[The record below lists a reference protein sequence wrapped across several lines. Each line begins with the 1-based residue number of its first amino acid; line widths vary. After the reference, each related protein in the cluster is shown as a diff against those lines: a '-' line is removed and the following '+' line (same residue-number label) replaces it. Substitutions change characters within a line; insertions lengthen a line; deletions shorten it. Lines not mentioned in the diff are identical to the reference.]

1 MTSRSLTTTIAVA
14 ALLGAVYSGAE
25 ASNIPTSAARAA
37 GSSPLGDDAARLVP
51 LGGSLLPHLAA
62 ARRQETLSPTRS
74 LGLGVTLQLRDQAGF
89 NQYLVEV
96 YDRQSPLYHHF
107 LTTRQFAERFAPTA
121 AQREQVVSWM
131 RSAGLQVLDRFANG
145 TFITARGTVKQID
158 SAFSTRLYAYQQH
171 GHGFFANGM
180 GVRLPAWLAA
190 RLVAVSGL
198 SNRGTRSHRT
208 LRLDR
213 SLHEGGSGPSGG
225 FTPQDVAQIYDMD
238 SIHQRGVTGKGVTVG
253 IVAGGNIVDSDVAAY
268 QQQYGLHTTIE
279 RVAVHDPNGTKPL
292 TPDSEFEL
300 DTEMVSAVAPDAHI
314 LLYTDSNQGL
324 DGIAVTF
331 NQMVSENRA
340 SVLSTSLDGPEEFWL
355 SDDVNAL
362 HQVFQEAAAQGQTVF
377 APTGDD
383 GAYAYGSTDSSRA
396 TVLAVKY
403 PGSDPYVT
411 SVGGTNLTRNS
422 DGSYGGESA
431 WGDTTTD
438 PNNPVGG
445 GGGLSEFFPRP
456 SYQMG
461 AGTDNQ
467 YSNGKREVPDVSA
480 DADPN
485 SGYDLYTHDGNNGQ
499 PGWST
504 LGGTS
509 ASTPLW
515 AGYGALLVQDF
526 RTRIGFLNPV
536 LYALAQRASSFSHPA
551 FHDVTQGNNL
561 YYPATPGYDLASGL
575 GSFDGAAMESDI
587 RAMGG
592 FAAPVT
598 ASIGMVGITH
608 TSNGK
613 SAFTSQL
620 HLGEPGHFLA
630 AYTVSGATP
639 SATVRLWFNH
649 RWFTPFRMNPIK
661 LLNGL
666 PAFRE
671 ILTFHNTNQLGA
683 WYARFTVV
691 AGSKTVSK
699 DLRFTIVR

>member
-1 MTSRSLTTTIAVA
+1 M
-14 ALLGAVYSGAE
+14 
-25 ASNIPTSAARAA
+25 
-37 GSSPLGDDAARLVP
+37 P
-51 LGGSLLPHLAA
+51 LGGTLLPQLAA
-62 ARRQETLSPTRS
+62 ATRQGALSPTRS
-74 LGLGVTLQLRDQAGF
+74 LGIAVTLRLRDQPGF
-89 NQYLVEV
+89 NQYLAGV
-96 YDRQSPLYHHF
+96 YDRRSPLYHRF
-107 LTTRQFAERFAPTA
+107 LTTRQFAERFAPTT
-121 AQREQVVSWM
+121 AQRAEVVGWI
-131 RSAGLQVLDRFANG
+131 RSKGLQVLDQFANG
-145 TFITARGTVKQID
+145 TLVTARGTVKQID
-158 SAFSTRLYAYQQH
+158 AAFSTRLYAYQQH
-171 GHGFFANGM
+171 DHGFFANEM
-180 GVRLPAWLAA
+180 GVRLPGWLAP
-190 RLVAVSGL
+190 RVLAVSGL
-198 SNRGTRSHRT
+198 TNRGTLSHSV
-208 LRLDR
+208 LRQE
-213 SLHEGGSGPSGG
+213 SALHDGGSGSSGG
-225 FTPQDVAQIYDMD
+225 YTPQDLAQLYDMD
-238 SIHQRGVTGKGVTVG
+238 ALHRGGVTGKGVTVG
-253 IVAGGNIVDSDVAAY
+253 IVAGGDIVDSDVAAY
-268 QQQYGLHTTIE
+268 QQQYGLRSTIE
-279 RVAVHDPNGTKPL
+279 RVAVRDPNGTKPL
-292 TPDSEFEL
+292 SPDSEAEL
-300 DTEMVSAVAPDAHI
+300 DTEVVSAMAPDAHI
-314 LLYTDSNQGL
+314 LLYTDSSSDLGS
-324 DGIAVTF
+324 IAVTF

-461 AGTDNQ
+461 AGTANQ

-551 FHDVTQGNNL
+551 FNDVTQGNNL

-575 GSFDGAAMESDI
+575 GSFDGAAMENDI
-587 RAMGG
+587 RSMGG

-608 TSNGK
+608 TSNGN
-613 SAFTSQL
+613 STFTSQL
-620 HLGEPGHFLA
+620 HLGEPGHFLVGYSVA
-630 AYTVSGATP
+630 GATP

-661 LLNGL
+661 LANGL

-691 AGSKTVSK
+691 AGSKTVYK